1 MPRFV
6 GVRRGGSVEYA
17 RFFRIVDSGGGT
29 GDVSRTEDD
38 TLVADADMDAADD
51 DMDAADDDMDADNDD
66 VHDDDLDVDSIDADD
81 GVKVSTR
88 VDRDNGTA
96 TLPGSTGWVTYHI
109 HMRMNT

>member
-1 MPRFV
+1 M

-29 GDVSRTEDD
+29 GGVSRTEDD
-38 TLVADADMDAADD
+38 TLVANADMDADDD
-51 DMDAADDDMDADNDD
+51 DMGADNAD
-66 VHDDDLDVDSIDADD
+66 VHDDDLDVDCIDADD